1 MAVAKCAT
9 GFWLII
15 LPASTK
21 FIRKAA
27 KQKRAQTPK
36 FEPKSKAKPYETAA
50 QKVCEETISSAIPS
64 DTAKN
69 DVINEQTSPSPL
81 GSKEES
87 DPPHPRETTSSSVR
101 HKNLY
106 PALLLG
112 LSMTTRGE
120 IGFLIAAIAQ
130 SSSILA
136 PSEVYLVVLYGILL
150 CTFFGP
156 IGVGVI
162 GRRIEKVAHGA
173 GGRDAVLG
181 GWGEPERRA
190 VTETER

>member
-9 GFWLII
+9 GCWLII

-27 KQKRAQTPK
+27 TENRAQNQK
-36 FEPKSKAKPYETAA
+36 MKAKSKANPSEPPVPKL
-50 QKVCEETISSAIPS
+50 CEQTTSSASPS
-64 DTAKN
+64 DTAN
-69 DVINEQTSPSPL
+69 TDAVNEQTSPSPE
-81 GSKEES
+81 SKEES
-87 DPPHPRETTSSSVR
+87 NPPHPRETTSSSVR

-130 SSSILA
+130 SSAILA

-150 CTFFGP
+150 CTLFGP

-162 GRRIEKVAHGA
+162 GTRIEKVAHGA

-181 GWGEPERRA
+181 GWGEPEKPA
-190 VTETER
+190 TTETER